1 MAASESREQQQ
12 QLRRTLTLIFQQLR
26 RCGFQIGMRELLD
39 VMRAIEEGFCVSGPG
54 AMKDVARLIWCYS
67 PTERYDFDRIWAEFE
82 PQLQRLT
89 KPASDASKS
98 PNPITTQL
106 PESTAQNV
114 PDLPRQSE
122 LPKVGEPHHQ
132 STPDFRAF
140 PLQVPTMNAKHPDT
154 YELQAYAPVSHRQM
168 VYAWRYLHRPVADGT
183 LDVLDVSTT
192 VQMATHQGFFLKPIY
207 KRRVR
212 NHAQLLMFVDQD
224 GSMVPFHRITRDL
237 VESVQYE
244 STLEEEQIRVMY
256 FYNVVGE
263 YVYQDTHLTEPV
275 RLENILAECT
285 EDTSVLI
292 VSDAGA
298 ARGRQDIKRVRSTI
312 EFLVRLRQISNLLAW
327 LNPVPQ
333 PRWEGT
339 SAQLIANI
347 VPMFALDPDG
357 LSNAIDVARGQQVHS
372 R

>member
-1 MAASESREQQQ
+1 M
-12 QLRRTLTLIFQQLR
+12 
-26 RCGFQIGMRELLD
+26 D
-39 VMRAIEEGFCVSGPG
+39 
-54 AMKDVARLIWCYS
+54 
-67 PTERYDFDRIWAEFE
+67 
-82 PQLQRLT
+82 
-89 KPASDASKS
+89 
-98 PNPITTQL
+98 
-106 PESTAQNV
+106 
-114 PDLPRQSE
+114 
-122 LPKVGEPHHQ
+122 
-132 STPDFRAF
+132 
-140 PLQVPTMNAKHPDT
+140 
-154 YELQAYAPVSHRQM
+154 
-168 VYAWRYLHRPVADGT
+168 
-183 LDVLDVSTT
+183 TT
-192 VQMATHQGFFLKPIY
+192 VQVATHQGFFLKPIY

-212 NHAQLLMFVDQD
+212 NHAQLLLLVDQD

-244 STLEEEQIRVMY
+244 SALEEEQIRVMY

-275 RLENILAECT
+275 PLENMLAECT

-298 ARGRQDIKRVRSTI
+298 ARGRRDIKRVRSTI

-339 SAQLIANI
+339 STQLIANI